1 MEETRQ
7 EEEGRGRRGRLLDR
21 GVFPRMLCN
30 PISSFMNW
38 RDLTGWIES
47 FNWMFDEIEGRGRR
61 GMDIKGNFI
70 SYFFPLPLPYF
81 SSRFVFR
88 YEK

>member
-1 MEETRQ
+1 ME
-7 EEEGRGRRGRLLDR
+7 

-38 RDLTGWIES
+38 WDLTGWIES
-47 FNWMFDEIEGRGRR
+47 FNWMFDEIEGGGVG

-70 SYFFPLPLPYF
+70 F
-81 SSRFVFR
+81 SVSSPPFYSNSRFVFR
-88 YEK
+88 YEKREMAFKEKF

>member
-1 MEETRQ
+1 ME
-7 EEEGRGRRGRLLDR
+7 

-47 FNWMFDEIEGRGRR
+47 FNWMFDEIEGG
-61 GMDIKGNFI
+61 GVGGLDIKGNFI
-70 SYFFPLPLPYF
+70 FSVSSPPFYSRIRDLFFDTKSERWLLKRNF
-81 SSRFVFR
+81 
-88 YEK
+88 KK